1 MKFRILL
8 IAFLIP
14 FFAYPQSIPH
24 PTIPQQLDPI
34 VNNQF
39 GQIRQIPLKPPG
51 TTGSVY
57 LNDGWKTASLKL
69 KTGTLSIGE
78 LTNVSV
84 KLDLKTNTF
93 ELFVD
98 PEIKV
103 LSGSKVESFT
113 WTDDLQTP
121 VSYVNCE
128 RFTLDDTKVVGFG
141 RILSRD
147 ADGLILLE
155 HSYIEF
161 MQANYN
167 IAMNVGSKDH
177 KYVKKE
183 KLYFVKNNKM
193 VPAGKKSLY
202 EVMADK
208 ESAIKKFIKE
218 NDVNVRDAGQLAKVV
233 EYYNS
238 I

>member
-1 MKFRILL
+1 MKLKILL
-8 IAFLIP
+8 ITFLIP
-14 FFAYPQSIPH
+14 FVAKSQNDH
-24 PTIPQQLDPI
+24 QLDPV

-39 GQIRQIPLKPPG
+39 GHIRQIPLKPPG

-57 LNDGWKTASLKL
+57 LNDVWKTTSLKL
-69 KTGTLSIGE
+69 KTGTLSVGE

-113 WTDDLQTP
+113 WTNDLQNSE
-121 VSYVNCE
+121 SYVNCD
-128 RFTLDDTKVVGFG
+128 RFTLDESKVVGFG
-141 RILSRD
+141 RILSQD
-147 ADGLILLE
+147 ADGLMLLE
-155 HSYIEF
+155 HSYVEF
-161 MQANYN
+161 IQADYN
-167 IAMNVGSKDH
+167 IALNVGSKDH
-177 KYVKKE
+177 KYVRKE

-193 VPAGKKSLY
+193 IPAGKKSLY

-208 ESAIKKFIKE
+208 ESAVKKFIKE
-218 NDVNVRDAGQLAKVV
+218 NDLNVKNEGQLAKVV

>member
-8 IAFLIP
+8 TAFLFP
-14 FFAYPQSIPH
+14 FFVYSQSIPH
-24 PTIPQQLDPI
+24 PSIPQQLDPI

-51 TTGSVY
+51 ITGSVY
-57 LNDGWKTASLKL
+57 LNDGWKIASLKL
-69 KTGTLSIGE
+69 KTGTLSVAE

-113 WTDDLQTP
+113 WTDNLQNAE
-121 VSYVNCE
+121 SYVNCDK
-128 RFTLDDTKVVGFG
+128 FTLDDAKVIGFG
-141 RILSRD
+141 RILSQA
-147 ADGLILLE
+147 ADGLMLLE
-155 HSYIEF
+155 HSYVEF

-167 IAMNVGSKDH
+167 VAMNVGSKDH

-193 VPAGKKSLY
+193 VPVGKKSLY

-218 NDVNVRDAGQLAKVV
+218 NDLNVKNEGQLAKVV